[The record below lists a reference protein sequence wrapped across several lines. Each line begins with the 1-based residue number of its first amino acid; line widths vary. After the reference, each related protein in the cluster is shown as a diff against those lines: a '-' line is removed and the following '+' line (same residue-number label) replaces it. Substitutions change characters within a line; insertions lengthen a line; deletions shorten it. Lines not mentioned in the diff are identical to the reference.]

1 VKEKNEKML
10 VNKDVELQK
19 VEENIKIKIFIERT
33 LNNKTNINLS
43 FRQIVS
49 PT

>member
-10 VNKDVELQK
+10 VNKDVKLQK
-19 VEENIKIKIFIERT
+19 VEENIKIKNFIEIT